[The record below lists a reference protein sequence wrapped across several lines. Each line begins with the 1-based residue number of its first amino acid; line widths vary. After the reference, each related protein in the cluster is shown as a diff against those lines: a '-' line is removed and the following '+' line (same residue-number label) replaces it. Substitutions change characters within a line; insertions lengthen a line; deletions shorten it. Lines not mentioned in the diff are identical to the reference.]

1 MTENK
6 ALLGRLAIVGTVL
19 VWGTSFVILKTT
31 LDSIDTMWI
40 LAIRFSVSAALL
52 GLAGWK
58 QLRKMDRAVVR
69 GSVIMGCFLA
79 AAYIVQTYELK
90 YTTPGKNAFLTATYC
105 VLVPFMAWG
114 VYRRRPDASNIA
126 AAFLCIIGIGLVSL
140 GGQNGAMNIGDALTL
155 LCGVFYGIQIIM
167 MEQYAGKG
175 DALSITAVQFAAG
188 AVICWVGALFFEQP
202 PVNVPASAWMSV
214 AYMSVMCTAV
224 CFFLQAWGMKYTPSS
239 TTAVIMTLESVFGT
253 VISIVFYHEAMS
265 FRLVLGF
272 VLIFAAVLIS
282 ETKFSYLKKRRQRA

>member
-6 ALLGRLAIVGTVL
+6 ALLGRLAIVGTAL
-19 VWGTSFVILKTT
+19 IWGTSFVILKTT

-79 AAYIVQTYELK
+79 AAYIVQTYGLK

-188 AVICWVGALFFEQP
+188 ARSVLTVHESAREVHSWREAQALINTLPLEVGLARVCWV
-202 PVNVPASAWMSV
+202 SAARGVEMEGV
-214 AYMSVMCTAV
+214 
-224 CFFLQAWGMKYTPSS
+224 G
-239 TTAVIMTLESVFGT
+239 
-253 VISIVFYHEAMS
+253 
-265 FRLVLGF
+265 
-272 VLIFAAVLIS
+272 
-282 ETKFSYLKKRRQRA
+282 